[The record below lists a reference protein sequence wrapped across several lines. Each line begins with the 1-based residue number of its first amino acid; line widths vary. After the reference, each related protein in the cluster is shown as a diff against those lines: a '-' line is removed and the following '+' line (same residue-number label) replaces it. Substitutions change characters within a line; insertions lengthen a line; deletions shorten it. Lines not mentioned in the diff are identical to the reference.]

1 VRRAFWR
8 EYLRF
13 FIFPLG
19 GTTDFLGRFFK
30 SIFNA
35 IYVSKKY
42 FFSDIAKIKTNQKN
56 NRNTFMLRKWL
67 QLAVYDWFGPKIS
80 RRNTQLTFRNLN
92 V

>member
-35 IYVSKKY
+35 ICFQKKKKIGHCKNQNKSEKQQKHFYVEKMVATCSLELVWAQN
-42 FFSDIAKIKTNQKN
+42 I
-56 NRNTFMLRKWL
+56 
-67 QLAVYDWFGPKIS
+67 
-80 RRNTQLTFRNLN
+80 
-92 V
+92 